1 VSWLGSKK
9 IRGHRD
15 VSLQKVYVQLY
26 IYIYTLALRTN
37 NFSLGPSK
45 LVTNQCT
52 LDELIN

>member
-1 VSWLGSKK
+1 MFLYKK
-9 IRGHRD
+9 YMC
-15 VSLQKVYVQLY
+15 SY